1 MTTPH
6 ISIVAVGRN
15 DNYGGDFRDRLQAF
29 VSWTCT
35 KLNDFE
41 VSSEI
46 IFVNY
51 NPVDTAPI
59 EEFIDWPSSSKL
71 VEVKII
77 TVPPAVHAEVV
88 NDKSVKDVPVLEYVA
103 KNVGIRRAKG
113 SYILCMNPDIL
124 MSDGLFKQFS
134 QLSSDC
140 YYRANRLDFEGKVDL
155 SVKESLYRQLKEKVN
170 AVWFKGIRYS
180 FISFSYCKYALF
192 GIHASL
198 YNRWRRFTVHLRP
211 FLDFLSIPVYYDNIE
226 YRFHCNASGDFML
239 MHRDAWMGLKGYK
252 ESSYISLHVDSLMV
266 LQAAFSG
273 LSEKIFWQPI
283 YHRDHER
290 RFDAVGKD
298 NSDQQEVYK
307 RFREDIGQI
316 VSSGKPKIYNDAG
329 WGLSSEILPER
340 IV

>member
-29 VSWTCT
+29 VNWTYT
-35 KLNDFE
+35 QLNDFG

-51 NPVDTAPI
+51 NPIDAAPI

-71 VEVKII
+71 VEVRII
-77 TVPPAVHAEVV
+77 TVPPTVHAEVV
-88 NDKSVKDVPVLEYVA
+88 KDKGVKDVPVLEYVA

-113 SYILCMNPDIL
+113 AYVLCMNPDIL
-124 MSDGLFKQFS
+124 MSKGLFKQFS
-134 QLSSDC
+134 QLSNGC
-140 YYRANRLDFEGKVDL
+140 YYRANRLDYGGDVHL
-155 SVKESLYRQLKEKVN
+155 SVKESLYQQLKEQVN
-170 AVWFKGIRYS
+170 AVWFKGVQYPFTS
-180 FISFSYCKYALF
+180 FNYWKYALY
-192 GIHASL
+192 GIRSSL

-211 FLDFLSIPVYYDNIE
+211 LLDFLSIPVYYDNIE
-226 YRFHCNASGDFML
+226 YQFHCNASGDFML
-239 MHRDAWMGLKGYK
+239 MHREAWIDLKGYK

-273 LSEKIFWQPI
+273 LSEKICWSPI

-298 NSDQQEVYK
+298 NPDQQEVYK
-307 RFREDIGQI
+307 SFREDIAQM
-316 VSSGKPKIYNDAG
+316 VASGKPKIYNDDG
-329 WGLSSEILPER
+329 WGLSAQTLPER